1 MTAVHIV
8 GAGLSGLAA
17 AIGLTRAGHKVV
29 VYDQADHAG
38 GRCRSFHDTVLGR
51 RIDNGNH
58 LLLSAN
64 RAAREYLATVGAAD
78 SLVGPTRPAFPFV
91 DLTTGRRWTV
101 TFASG
106 PLLGRVPLPPRGIP
120 EVTFKQFLGALRLRQ
135 AGPDATVADCLDT
148 AAPLYQRFWQPL
160 AVAALNTACSE
171 SAATLLWPVVA
182 ETVLR
187 GGRNCRPLVAREGL
201 SESFVDPAIKWLAAR
216 GATVNLGWRLR
227 AIQFEGNRARV
238 LDFAGDRRVAV
249 DGAVVI
255 ALPPASAQRA
265 LPGLEA
271 PRASRA
277 IVNGHFRIDGV
288 VLPRLPFDSPL
299 IGVLGGTAEWLF
311 RRGDVVSVTVS
322 AADAL
327 AEIEEQT
334 IARRMW
340 ADIVP
345 ALGLPAG
352 MGLPAFRIVKEKRAT
367 FAQTPSELRRRPA
380 TRTAWANLVL
390 AGDWTDTG
398 LPATI
403 EGAIRS
409 GFAAAAA
416 VADRPQEG
424 WLR

>member
-1 MTAVHIV
+1 M
-8 GAGLSGLAA
+8 
-17 AIGLTRAGHKVV
+17 
-29 VYDQADHAG
+29 
-38 GRCRSFHDTVLGR
+38 
-51 RIDNGNH
+51 
-58 LLLSAN
+58 
-64 RAAREYLATVGAAD
+64 
-78 SLVGPTRPAFPFV
+78 
-91 DLTTGRRWTV
+91 
-101 TFASG
+101 
-106 PLLGRVPLPPRGIP
+106 
-120 EVTFKQFLGALRLRQ
+120 
-135 AGPDATVADCLDT
+135 
-148 AAPLYQRFWQPL
+148 
-160 AVAALNTACSE
+160 
-171 SAATLLWPVVA
+171 
-182 ETVLR
+182 
-187 GGRNCRPLVAREGL
+187 
-201 SESFVDPAIKWLAAR
+201 
-216 GATVNLGWRLR
+216 NLGWRLR

-288 VLPRLPFDSPL
+288 ALPRLPFDSPL

-345 ALGLPAG
+345 ALDLPAG

-367 FAQTPSELRRRPA
+367 FAQTPSERRRRPA

-416 VADRPQEG
+416 VADRPQ
-424 WLR
+424 